1 VLIASANPKDLILL
15 LLANEK
21 EGAVKRIQISVLLD

>member
-21 EGAVKRIQISVLLD
+21 EGAVKRIRDLFS